1 MYERCPPA
9 VVNKI
14 VGEVFDSALKSRGFQ
29 KASPRKYVRP
39 RIAHTH
45 DVVEL
50 HSDVTRLLLIWGL
63 SLNFVPHISGRS
75 TETVQWHRTPRSAIP
90 DLRYSEIEDMRHFH
104 PQYAISTINGPRITR
119 EQALVAHSVLLP
131 RAFQFFDSVMNLS
144 SIGEL
149 FVRQEQNPKW
159 GNIFT
164 TPQVALA
171 YAFYLAKTGREA
183 KARAY
188 MSEWLRR
195 SSHRR
200 EETNTRL
207 SLLFEEAVRL
217 PLIYAVTPALGG

>member
-1 MYERCPPA
+1 
-9 VVNKI
+9 
-14 VGEVFDSALKSRGFQ
+14 
-29 KASPRKYVRP
+29 
-39 RIAHTH
+39 
-45 DVVEL
+45 
-50 HSDVTRLLLIWGL
+50 
-63 SLNFVPHISGRS
+63 
-75 TETVQWHRTPRSAIP
+75 
-90 DLRYSEIEDMRHFH
+90 MRHFH

-188 MSEWLRR
+188 MSEWLKGDPLIAERKR
-195 SSHRR
+195 TLGCLCCSRKR
-200 EETNTRL
+200 FGC
-207 SLLFEEAVRL
+207 LLFMQ
-217 PLIYAVTPALGG
+217 